1 MIFSYFG
8 VKMKTKNDWKQSNW
22 YFVLINL
29 AAAVVVGIVVVLI
42 VTLCLRRATEH
53 GVEVTVPN
61 ITGLYLE
68 EANIIVESEG
78 LRLQVIDS
86 TYSNKTPLGTIVEQ
100 NPVAGSAVKHDRTI
114 YVIRNAQFRRPV
126 IMPELRDLSLR
137 QASVTIQ
144 ALGLLVKEITY
155 EPSAYKDIILD
166 IQTEDQTPILA
177 GSSLAEGTP
186 IILVVGKGQ
195 GTSEVTVPS
204 VVGKSLIDARSWLL
218 GSKLSVGVVEYDIPP
233 TEETQEQYIVYS
245 QSPESGT
252 VVVEG
257 TNVNLKL
264 STDIE
269 KTITADNEVDEE
281 EFF

>member
-204 VVGKSLIDARSWLL
+204 VVGKSLTDARSWLL
-218 GSKLSVGVVEYDIPP
+218 GSKLSVGDRKSVV
-233 TEETQEQYIVYS
+233 
-245 QSPESGT
+245 
-252 VVVEG
+252 
-257 TNVNLKL
+257 
-264 STDIE
+264 
-269 KTITADNEVDEE
+269 
-281 EFF
+281 

>member
-1 MIFSYFG
+1 
-8 VKMKTKNDWKQSNW
+8 MKTKNDWKQSNW

-29 AAAVVVGIVVVLI
+29 VAAVVVGIIVVL
-42 VTLCLRRATEH
+42 VVNLCLRSATEH

-68 EANIIVESEG
+68 EANIIVSSEG

-100 NPVAGSAVKHDRTI
+100 NPAAGSSVKHNRTI

-144 ALGLLVKEITY
+144 ALGLQVKGITY

-166 IQTEDQTPILA
+166 IQSEDKTPILA

-204 VVGKSLIDARSWLL
+204 VVGKSLTDARSWLL

-233 TEETQEQYIVYS
+233 TEETQEHYIVYS

-281 EFF
+281 DFF

>member
-1 MIFSYFG
+1 
-8 VKMKTKNDWKQSNW
+8 MKTKNDWKQSNW

-29 AAAVVVGIVVVLI
+29 VAAVVVGIIVVL
-42 VTLCLRRATEH
+42 VVNLCLRSATEH

-68 EANIIVESEG
+68 EANIIVSSEG

-100 NPVAGSAVKHDRTI
+100 NPAAGSSVKHNRTI

-137 QASVTIQ
+137 QAESTLK
-144 ALGLLVKEITY
+144 ALGLELGEIIY
-155 EPSAYKDIILD
+155 EPSTYKDLVLD
-166 IQTEDQTPILA
+166 IRTDDTPIPA
-177 GSSLAEGTP
+177 GTQVPEGTVVN
-186 IILVVGKGQ
+186 LHVGKGPGIQ
-195 GTSEVTVPS
+195 QVTVPS
-204 VVGKSLIDARSWLL
+204 IVGKSLTEARSWLM
-218 GSKLSVGVVEYDIPP
+218 GHSLSVGRVEYDVEP

-245 QSPESGT
+245 QEPASGT

-257 TNVNLKL
+257 TTVNFKL

-269 KTITADNEVDEE
+269 KTVTADNIEDEE

>member
-1 MIFSYFG
+1 
-8 VKMKTKNDWKQSNW
+8 
-22 YFVLINL
+22 
-29 AAAVVVGIVVVLI
+29 
-42 VTLCLRRATEH
+42 
-53 GVEVTVPN
+53 
-61 ITGLYLE
+61 
-68 EANIIVESEG
+68 
-78 LRLQVIDS
+78 
-86 TYSNKTPLGTIVEQ
+86 
-100 NPVAGSAVKHDRTI
+100 
-114 YVIRNAQFRRPV
+114 
-126 IMPELRDLSLR
+126 MPELRDLSLR
-137 QASVTIQ
+137 QAFVTIQ
-144 ALGLLVKEITY
+144 ALGLQVKGITY

-166 IQTEDQTPILA
+166 IQSEDKTPILA

-204 VVGKSLIDARSWLL
+204 VVGKSLTDARSWLL

>member
-1 MIFSYFG
+1 
-8 VKMKTKNDWKQSNW
+8 
-22 YFVLINL
+22 
-29 AAAVVVGIVVVLI
+29 
-42 VTLCLRRATEH
+42 
-53 GVEVTVPN
+53 
-61 ITGLYLE
+61 LYLA

-144 ALGLLVKEITY
+144 ALGLEVKEITY

-177 GSSLAEGTP
+177 GNSLAEGTP

-195 GTSEVTVPS
+195 GSEDVVVPS
-204 VVGKSLIDARSWLL
+204 VIGKSLTDARSWLI
-218 GSKLSVGVVEYDIPP
+218 GNMLSIGVVEYDIVP
-233 TEETQEQYIVYS
+233 TDSILNEYVVYS
-245 QSPESGT
+245 QTPESGT

-257 TNVNLKL
+257 TSVHLKL

-269 KTITADNEVDEE
+269 KTVTADNIVDEE